1 MPEALK
7 RGDRV
12 KHTQCPAWGLGE
24 VLEDQEGDKVALI
37 FENKL
42 FDNNLGLPYT
52 KFDVNKAPFI
62 VKVSG
67 GESKSDDLAWLVDRY
82 RRRGQNKKSAPGR
95 VGDIHSFDGAVNRFL
110 LYFPSGFRDPRY
122 VAEEREYKLQARER
136 MLEKLG
142 RDQMQELLS
151 SGSFDEIWQRAY
163 RVMTTS
169 GQLVH
174 HIESSD
180 LNRALDSPGRKQLF
194 SQALASLLWSAEPLE
209 GRFKSFAQMLL
220 EVKSAKWPVMTYF
233 LFLAFPDA
241 QIILKPTVAQE
252 FAGICKQTI
261 DYEPEVNWITYKK
274 FLDLAQYTTKG
285 LSKRGQEN
293 LVPKDMIDVQ
303 SFMWVVVKYGPE
315 EVRKAA
321 SLAI

>member
-12 KHTQCPAWGLGE
+12 KHSKKPAWGVGE
-24 VLEDQEGDKVALI
+24 VLEDQAGDRVPLI
-37 FENKL
+37 FENAL
-42 FDNNLGLPYT
+42 FDHNHGLPYT
-52 KFDVNKAPFI
+52 TFDVKKAPFI

-67 GESKSDDLAWLVDRY
+67 EDSKSDDLTWLVDRHH
-82 RRRGQNKKSAPGR
+82 RRLNKKSAQGPA
-95 VGDIHSFDGAVNRFL
+95 GDVHSLDQAVKKFL
-110 LYFPSGFRDPRY
+110 LCFRAGFRDPKY
-122 VAEEREYKLQARER
+122 LAAERNYKVQARER

-142 RDQMQELLS
+142 RDQMKELLS
-151 SGSFDEIWQRAY
+151 SGSFDEIWRRAH

-209 GRFKSFAQMLL
+209 GRFKAFAQMLL

-261 DYEPEVNWITYKK
+261 DYEPEVNSITYKK

>member
-1 MPEALK
+1 MAEALK

-37 FENKL
+37 FENAL
-42 FDNNLGLPYT
+42 FDHNHGLPYT
-52 KFDVNKAPFI
+52 TFDVKKAPFI

-67 GESKSDDLAWLVDRY
+67 GESKSDDLNWLIDRY
-82 RRRGQNKKSAPGR
+82 HRRRLNKKSAQGRPGD
-95 VGDIHSFDGAVNRFL
+95 VHSLDEAVKKFL
-110 LYFPSGFRDPRY
+110 LYFPAGFLDSRY
-122 VAEEREYKLQARER
+122 LAEERDYKVQARER
-136 MLEKLG
+136 MLERLS

-151 SGSFDEIWQRAY
+151 AGSFDEIWQRAHK
-163 RVMTTS
+163 VMTTS

-174 HIESSD
+174 FIESSD
-180 LNRALDSPGRKQLF
+180 LSRALDSPGRKQLF
-194 SQALASLLWSAEPLE
+194 SQALATLVWDEGPLE
-209 GRFKSFAQMLL
+209 ARFKAFAQMLL
-220 EVKSAKWPVMTYF
+220 EVKAAKWPVMTYF

-241 QIILKPTVAQE
+241 QIVLKPTVAQE

-261 DYEPEVNWITYKK
+261 DYEAEVNWVTYKK
-274 FLDLAQYTTKG
+274 FLDLARYTTKE

-315 EVRKAA
+315 EVRKAPPIA
-321 SLAI
+321 N